1 MALYRCTV
9 LNSLGEK
16 QILIREAGDVIS
28 LSAELKKDNYC
39 PVKLTIIKEKKTSP
53 IRSSRMLSDIPIK

>member
-16 QILIREAGDVIS
+16 QSLVREAGDVVS
-28 LSAELKKDNYC
+28 LRAELKKDNYY
-39 PVKLTIIKEKKTSP
+39 PVKLTIIKEKKREGS
-53 IRSSRMLSDIPIK
+53 